1 MTTVLLKNIGT
12 LVSGRIE
19 EPILDADAVL
29 IREGIIR
36 RVGKIGEGE
45 VDDVKTV
52 IDCADTTVIPG
63 LIDTHCHPVF
73 GDYTPKQNQIGFLDS
88 MLHGGVTTAISAG
101 EVHLPGRP
109 TDPAG
114 VKALAILAA
123 KAYANFRPGGI
134 KVEGGALILEKG
146 LTEEDFR
153 EMSREG
159 VRLVGEIGL
168 GSAKTLED
176 AGPMVR
182 WAKANGMKVMMH
194 TGGTSMPGSST
205 VTARMVMDMDPDV
218 ISHINGGTTGIS
230 VDEVKKLVENTP
242 YALEIVHCGN
252 PRLAIETVRFA
263 IEREALGRLI
273 IGNDSPTGSGVISL
287 GLLRM
292 LSFIASL
299 TPIRPEQ
306 AVCMATGNSARVF
319 GLNRGEVAA
328 GREADL
334 VIMDCPVGSVGK
346 NALAALEA
354 GDLPGVS
361 MVLVDGEVKV
371 RKSRNT
377 PPATRQASIAKRPE
391 GDIQ

>member
-12 LVSGRIE
+12 LVSGRLE
-19 EPILDADAVL
+19 APVLDSDAVL
-29 IREGIIR
+29 IREGLIH
-36 RVGKIGEGE
+36 RVGKLGEMDE
-45 VDDVKTV
+45 DEAKTV
-52 IDCADTTVIPG
+52 IDCKGTTVTPG

-101 EVHLPGRP
+101 EIHLPGRP

-134 KVEGGALILEKG
+134 KVEAGAVILEKG
-146 LTEEDFR
+146 LIEDDFR

-168 GSAKTLED
+168 GSAKTVED
-176 AGPMVR
+176 AGPMVQ
-182 WAKANGMKVMMH
+182 WAKANGMTVVMH

-205 VTARMVMDMDPDV
+205 VTAQMVIDMDPDV
-218 ISHINGGTTGIS
+218 VSHINGGTTAIS
-230 VDEVKKLVENTP
+230 IDEVKKLVMDTA

-252 PRLAIETVRFA
+252 PRVAVETVKL
-263 IEREALGRLI
+263 ALENDALDRLI
-273 IGNDSPTGSGVISL
+273 MGNDAPTGSGVIPL

-292 LSFIASL
+292 LNFLSSL

-306 AVCMATGNSARVF
+306 AFCLSTGHAARVF
-319 GLNRGEVAA
+319 GLNRGEISP
-328 GREADL
+328 GKEADL
-334 VIMDCPVGSVGK
+334 VIMDAPVGSVGE
-346 NALAALEA
+346 NALAALAA
-354 GDLPGVS
+354 GDVPGVS
-361 MVLVDGEVKV
+361 MVLVDGEIKV
-371 RKSRNT
+371 MKSRNT
-377 PPATRQASIAKRPE
+377 PPATRQASIV
-391 GDIQ
+391 G

>member
-1 MTTVLLKNIGT
+1 MATVLLKNIGT
-12 LVSGRIE
+12 LLSGRLE
-19 EPILDADAVL
+19 EPVLKSDAVL
-29 IREGIIR
+29 IREGIIDQIGNSDEMK
-36 RVGKIGEGE
+36 VGGVE
-45 VDDVKTV
+45 TV
-52 IDCADTTVIPG
+52 IDCAGTTVIPG
-63 LIDTHCHPVF
+63 IIDTHCHPVF

-146 LTEEDFR
+146 LTEADFQ

-205 VTARMVMDMDPDV
+205 VTAQMVMDMDPDV

-230 VDEVKKLVENTP
+230 VDEVKKLVEGTP

-252 PRLAIETVRFA
+252 PLLAIETVRFS
-263 IEREALGRLI
+263 IESGALGRLI

-292 LSFIASL
+292 LSFLSCL
-299 TPIRPEQ
+299 TPLSAQ
-306 AVCMATGNSARVF
+306 QVVCMATGNSARVF
-319 GLNRGEVAA
+319 GLNRGEVAC

-334 VIMDCPVGSVGK
+334 VVMDSPVGSVGE

-354 GDLPGVS
+354 GDVPGVS
-361 MVLVDGEVKV
+361 MVLVDGEIKV
-371 RKSRNT
+371 QKSRNT
-377 PPATRQASIAKRPE
+377 PPAARQASIVR
-391 GDIQ
+391 

>member
-1 MTTVLLKNIGT
+1 M
-12 LVSGRIE
+12 
-19 EPILDADAVL
+19 
-29 IREGIIR
+29 
-36 RVGKIGEGE
+36 
-45 VDDVKTV
+45 KTV
-52 IDCADTTVIPG
+52 IDCAGTTVIPG
-63 LIDTHCHPVF
+63 IIDTHCHPVF

-146 LTEEDFR
+146 LTEDDFQ

-182 WAKANGMKVMMH
+182 WAKANGMTVMMH

-205 VTARMVMDMDPDV
+205 VTAQMVMDMDPDV

-252 PRLAIETVRFA
+252 PRLAIETVRFS
-263 IEREALGRLI
+263 IENEALGRLI

-287 GLLRM
+287 GTVADAEFSLLSDADASGAGCLHGHRQCRPRVRPQSGRSHPWKGSGFGRHGQPRWDPWGRM
-292 LSFIASL
+292 HSL
-299 TPIRPEQ
+299 PWKQEMCR
-306 AVCMATGNSARVF
+306 A
-319 GLNRGEVAA
+319 
-328 GREADL
+328 
-334 VIMDCPVGSVGK
+334 CPWYW
-346 NALAALEA
+346 
-354 GDLPGVS
+354 
-361 MVLVDGEVKV
+361 
-371 RKSRNT
+371 
-377 PPATRQASIAKRPE
+377 
-391 GDIQ
+391 

>member
-12 LVSGRIE
+12 LVSGRLDQ
-19 EPILDADAVL
+19 PLLDADAVTIRDGL
-29 IREGIIR
+29 IDQ
-36 RVGKIGEGE
+36 VGRIDQMQIDEPG
-45 VDDVKTV
+45 VV
-52 IDCADTTVIPG
+52 IDCKATTVVPG

-146 LTEEDFR
+146 LTEDDFI

-168 GSAKTLED
+168 GSAKTIED
-176 AGPMVR
+176 AGHMVR

-205 VTARMVMDMDPDV
+205 VTAQMVMDMDPDI
-218 ISHINGGTTGIS
+218 ISHINGGTTGVS

-252 PRLAIETVRFA
+252 PRLAIETVGFA
-263 IEREALGRLI
+263 IESAQLGRVI

-287 GLLRM
+287 GILRM
-292 LSFIASL
+292 LSFLSCL
-299 TPIRPEQ
+299 TPVRPEQ
-306 AVCMATGNSARVF
+306 AVCMATGNAARVF
-319 GLNRGEVAA
+319 GLNRGEVTP

-334 VIMDCPVGSVGK
+334 VVMDTPVGSVGE
-346 NALAALEA
+346 NALAALAA

-361 MVLVDGEVKV
+361 MVIVDGEIKVK
-371 RKSRNT
+371 KSRNT
-377 PPATRQASIAKRPE
+377 PPATNQALIH
-391 GDIQ
+391 

>member
-1 MTTVLLKNIGT
+1 MTTVLLKNIGI
-12 LVSGRIE
+12 LVSGRLDQ
-19 EPILDADAVL
+19 PLLDADAVMIRNGL
-29 IREGIIR
+29 IDK
-36 RVGKIGEGE
+36 VGRIDQMQ
-45 VDDVKTV
+45 VDEPGVV
-52 IDCADTTVIPG
+52 IDCKETTVVPG

-146 LTEEDFR
+146 LTEGDFI

-168 GSAKTLED
+168 GSAKTIED
-176 AGPMVR
+176 AGHMVR

-205 VTARMVMDMDPDV
+205 VTAQMVMDMDPDI
-218 ISHINGGTTGIS
+218 ISHINGGTTGVS
-230 VDEVKKLVENTP
+230 VEEVKKLVENTP

-252 PRLAIETVRFA
+252 PRLAIETVGFA
-263 IEREALGRLI
+263 IESAQLGRVI

-287 GLLRM
+287 GILRM
-292 LSFIASL
+292 LSFLSSL
-299 TPIRPEQ
+299 TPVRPEQ
-306 AVCMATGNSARVF
+306 AVCMATGNAARVF
-319 GLNRGEVAA
+319 GLNRGEVTP

-334 VIMDCPVGSVGK
+334 VVMDTPVGSVGE
-346 NALAALEA
+346 NALAALAA
-354 GDLPGVS
+354 GDIPGVS
-361 MVLVDGEVKV
+361 MVIVDGEIKV
-371 RKSRNT
+371 QKSRNT
-377 PPATRQASIAKRPE
+377 PPATNQALIIE
-391 GDIQ
+391 

>member
-12 LVSGRIE
+12 LVSGKLE
-19 EPILDADAVL
+19 ESILNSDAVL
-29 IREGIIR
+29 IRKGFID
-36 RVGKIGEGE
+36 RVGKISEMDE
-45 VDDVKTV
+45 DEANTV
-52 IDCADTTVIPG
+52 IDCGGTTVTPG

-73 GDYTPKQNQIGFLDS
+73 GDYTPKQNQIGFLES

-146 LTEEDFR
+146 LVEDDFR

-168 GSAKTLED
+168 GSAKTAED
-176 AGPMVR
+176 AGLMVK
-182 WAKANGMKVMMH
+182 WAKANGMTVTMH
-194 TGGTSMPGSST
+194 TGGTSMVGSST
-205 VTARMVMDMDPDV
+205 ITAQMVMDMDPDV
-218 ISHINGGTTGIS
+218 ISHINGGTTAIS
-230 VDEVKKLVENTP
+230 IDEVEKLVKETA

-252 PRLAIETVRFA
+252 PRLAVETA
-263 IEREALGRLI
+263 KLALENEALGRLI
-273 IGNDSPTGSGVISL
+273 IGNDAPTGSGVIPL

-292 LSFIASL
+292 LNFLSSL

-306 AVCMATGNSARVF
+306 AVCLATGNAARVF
-319 GLNRGEVAA
+319 GLNRGEISP
-328 GREADL
+328 GKEADL
-334 VIMDCPVGSVGK
+334 VIMDAPVGSMGK
-346 NALAALEA
+346 NALSALEV
-354 GDLPGVS
+354 GDVPGVS
-361 MVLVDGEVKV
+361 MVLVDGEIKV
-371 RKSRNT
+371 MKSRNT
-377 PPATRQASIAKRPE
+377 PPATRQASIME
-391 GDIQ
+391 

>member
-1 MTTVLLKNIGT
+1 MTTVLLKNIGI
-12 LVSGRIE
+12 LVSGRLE
-19 EPILDADAVL
+19 EPVLDADAVL
-29 IREGIIR
+29 IREGLIHR
-36 RVGKIGEGE
+36 LGKIGEMDE
-45 VDDVKTV
+45 DETKTV
-52 IDCADTTVIPG
+52 IDCKGTTVTPG

-146 LTEEDFR
+146 LTEADFL

-168 GSAKTLED
+168 GSAKTIED
-176 AGPMVR
+176 AGPMVK
-182 WAKANGMKVMMH
+182 WARANGMTVMMH

-205 VTARMVMDMDPDV
+205 VTAQMVMDMDPDV
-218 ISHINGGTTGIS
+218 VSHINGGTTAIS
-230 VDEVKKLVENTP
+230 VDEVKKLVQETA

-252 PRLAIETVRFA
+252 PRVAVETVKFA
-263 IEREALGRLI
+263 LENEALGRLI
-273 IGNDSPTGSGVISL
+273 IGNDAPTGSGVIPL

-292 LSFIASL
+292 LNFISSL

-306 AVCMATGNSARVF
+306 AVCLATGNAARVF
-319 GLNRGEVAA
+319 GLNRGEITP
-328 GREADL
+328 GKEADL
-334 VIMDCPVGSVGK
+334 VIMDAPVGSVGE
-346 NALAALEA
+346 NALSALFV
-354 GDLPGVS
+354 GDVPGVS
-361 MVLVDGEVKV
+361 MVLVDGEIKV
-371 RKSRNT
+371 IKSRNT
-377 PPATRQASIAKRPE
+377 PPATRQASIV
-391 GDIQ
+391 G